1 MNQQTEAFQA
11 SRQMLPT
18 NLYLITLLCGHNW
31 SIHSA
36 LNSNNVQ
43 KAYLEL
49 IRTSTIELFRK
60 NN

>member
-11 SRQMLPT
+11 LRQMLPT
-18 NLYLITLLCGHNW
+18 NLCLITLLCDHNW
-31 SIHSA
+31 SIRSA
-36 LNSNNVQ
+36 LNSSNFQ

-49 IRTSTIELFRK
+49 IRTTTIELFCK